1 MYLFVFLT
9 DLKVKLSKCPPPL
22 EGIAPLGA
30 QFFSGSMGNVSFLI
44 ITALL
49 TKSFDLMDG
58 IWYIWSLL
66 NRENFLKI
74 MLFSISRSMHVS

>member
-9 DLKVKLSKCPPPL
+9 DLKVKLSKCPPSIR
-22 EGIAPLGA
+22 GNCSSRGA
-30 QFFSGSMGNVSFLI
+30 IFLRVDGNVSFLI

-66 NRENFLKI
+66 NRKNFLKI

>member
-9 DLKVKLSKCPPPL
+9 DVKVKLSKCPPSIR
-22 EGIAPLGA
+22 GNCSSRGA
-30 QFFSGSMGNVSFLI
+30 IFLRVDGKCFIFNNYSSMNEIFRSDGRNMVHLVSF
-44 ITALL
+44 
-49 TKSFDLMDG
+49 
-58 IWYIWSLL
+58 